1 MQVLAS
7 LNRMLQSKE
16 TKEQGRMQNALA
28 MMQYAQQKKMQD
40 YQLASSQIGIL
51 QQANQ
56 VMQAKQAQ
64 KLVTDLGL
72 SRYDVSSPEAII
84 KSKSDL
90 EKSSWRGGAGLEE
103 EQANQLI
110 SAYTAYTTNNYTG
123 MLQLASSFKG
133 VMDMPEGAK
142 LNDNQKSIRDMF
154 VSLGYTDDKENAMKS
169 LDAIE
174 LSIKNDDL
182 ILQEQF
188 ELAQGDTKI
197 DEKLSS
203 FSVDEL
209 ADSAEEMD
217 AAGEIL
223 SVNHPKQEMKA
234 LEQYITSLHQEVEEK
249 QLSLDNLAEEAKTL
263 EIYKKSEQLSDD
275 QKDYYDRIPE
285 LKEMIEKEMGELSE
299 QIDKE
304 KTLTTLLQE
313 ETKSPDKWEVEKKV
327 LKGSMEVGKHIPGI
341 GLLYRLA
348 DPDDPA
354 LDTLLEVAQHTP
366 HYKLSS
372 LPYRYIRSKI
382 DE

>member
-16 TKEQGRMQNALA
+16 TREQTRMQNALA
-28 MMQYAQQKKMQD
+28 MMQFAQQKKMAD

-64 KLVTDLGL
+64 QLVSDLGL
-72 SRYDVSSPEAII
+72 AQFDVSTDGGVQEA
-84 KSKSDL
+84 KSDL
-90 EKSSWRGGAGLEE
+90 TSWRKYNLDD

-110 SAYTAYTTNNYTG
+110 SAYQAYNSNNYSG
-123 MLQLASSFKG
+123 MLSLASSYKTIMDSEG
-133 VMDMPEGAK
+133 VK
-142 LNDNQKSIRDMF
+142 LSKNQKNLVDMF
-154 VSLGYTDDKENAMKS
+154 DKLGYTTDPEKAMKS

-174 LSIKNDDL
+174 LSLKNDDL

-197 DEKLSS
+197 NEKLSS

-217 AAGEIL
+217 EAGEIL
-223 SVNHPKQEMKA
+223 SVKHPKQEIKA
-234 LEQYITSLHQEVEEK
+234 LEESITLLHQEVEEK

-263 EIYKKSEQLSDD
+263 EVYKKSDQLSED

-285 LKEMIEKEMGELSE
+285 LKEMIEKEMGQLSE

-304 KTLTTLLQE
+304 KSLTTLLQE
-313 ETKSPDKWEVEKKV
+313 ETKSPDKWEIERKI
-327 LKGSMEVGKHIPGI
+327 LKTSLEAGKLIPGI
-341 GLLYRLA
+341 GLLYRAA
-348 DPDDPA
+348 DPTDPA
-354 LDTLLEVAQHTP
+354 LDTLLEVAKHTP
-366 HYKLSS
+366 LGQAAKLSN

>member
-1 MQVLAS
+1 MAGEMQVLAS

-16 TKEQGRMQNALA
+16 TREQGRMQNALA

-72 SRYDVSSPEAII
+72 SQYDVSSPEAII
-84 KSKSDL
+84 KAKSDL
-90 EKSSWRGGAGLEE
+90 EKWRGYNLEE

-110 SAYTAYTTNNYTG
+110 SAYTAYTTGNYTG

-203 FSVDEL
+203 YSVDEL

-223 SVNHPKQEMKA
+223 SVKHPKQEMKD
-234 LEQYITSLHQEVEEK
+234 LEESITSLHEEVEEK

-263 EIYKKSEQLSDD
+263 EVYKTSEQLSDD

-285 LKEMIEKEMGELSE
+285 LKEMIEKEMGQLSE

-304 KTLTTLLQE
+304 KSLTTLLQDRIDDDTPTDYLGSILE
-313 ETKSPDKWEVEKKV
+313 SGSYLPSVGPAYGIASSIYESTK
-327 LKGSMEVGKHIPGI
+327 
-341 GLLYRLA
+341 
-348 DPDDPA
+348 DD
-354 LDTLLEVAQHTP
+354 
-366 HYKLSS
+366 
-372 LPYRYIRSKI
+372 
-382 DE
+382 